1 MNRRNRV
8 HESRQIAYVQYLPLK
23 RRRGINIYVFKH
35 IIPQNRNMRV
45 MLINVM
51 AFHPGENSEF
61 SKSPLMTII
70 PSNSRI
76 NKCLKIRNFGCI
88 RKFSQYWFPFLYVID
103 LDICV

>member
-51 AFHPGENSEF
+51 AFHPGETRS
-61 SKSPLMTII
+61 SRRV
-70 PSNSRI
+70 PS
-76 NKCLKIRNFGCI
+76 
-88 RKFSQYWFPFLYVID
+88 
-103 LDICV
+103 